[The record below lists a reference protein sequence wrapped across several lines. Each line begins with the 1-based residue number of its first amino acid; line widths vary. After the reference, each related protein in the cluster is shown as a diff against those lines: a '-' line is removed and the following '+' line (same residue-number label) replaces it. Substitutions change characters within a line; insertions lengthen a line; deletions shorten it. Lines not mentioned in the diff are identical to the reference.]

1 MVILTIQNS
10 WKEAQLPP
18 PSGNTGL
25 DRSVHRCC
33 ASERNQRIGGSRCER
48 CRAIERFFCTT
59 SRCLGIHSTEKDP
72 FVVFFRRCGTE
83 RKTENGHRLDQVF
96 RADGKKKKLEKEKEK
111 KLERENCKKRIESK
125 NKQTKRRGKFE
136 IYIYICMQTQI
147 HAPNGMRSAVDA
159 QVAMRCQAEANDPL
173 GLSRKQCGMY
183 RAADREQFMRLRE
196 ARIRWDGT
204 HGRHCSINLH
214 SLLHEM

>member
-1 MVILTIQNS
+1 M
-10 WKEAQLPP
+10 
-18 PSGNTGL
+18 PSHRAFFLHDIAVFRDTQHRK
-25 DRSVHRCC
+25 RS
-33 ASERNQRIGGSRCER
+33 
-48 CRAIERFFCTT
+48 
-59 SRCLGIHSTEKDP
+59 
-72 FVVFFRRCGTE
+72 FRRFLSTVRHRTQNGE
-83 RKTENGHRLDQVF
+83 RPSLGSSLPCRWE
-96 RADGKKKKLEKEKEK
+96 KKKTRKRKR
-111 KLERENCKKRIESK
+111 LERENCKKRIESK
-125 NKQTKRRGKFE
+125 NKQTKRRGKFK